1 MTVTIVH
8 IEVLPAHVDDFIQAS
23 TENHLE
29 SVKEPGNLRFDL
41 LRNEDNPNRFVL
53 YEAYESA
60 SAAAAHKDT
69 AHYLRWREDNWSR
82 SIQRC
87 ILISISR
94 ISSAIRM
101 DLLFRSS

>member
-8 IEVLPAHVDDFIQAS
+8 IEVLPAYVDDFIQAS

-41 LRNEDNPNRFVL
+41 LRNEDYPNRFVL
-53 YEAYESA
+53 YEAYENT

-69 AHYLRWREDNWSR
+69 AHYLKWRQTVAPWMAKPREG
-82 SIQRC
+82 
-87 ILISISR
+87 
-94 ISSAIRM
+94 IRYSG
-101 DLLFRSS
+101 LQPAY